1 MKICVVSPYETS
13 AADFFKAIAS
23 SKAGIVVDVRLR
35 CQNQLCGYSKE
46 GDLAYFVPTIL
57 GIPYVHDLRFAPDE
71 KLLHDYLTG
80 QKDYK
85 AYAACYEKGLNEANA
100 ITQFLE
106 SYGKYGVV
114 AIIGTGTKKRRSH
127 AEALKDLLEDK

>member
-57 GIPYVHDLRFAPDE
+57 GIPYVHDLRFAPE
-71 KLLHDYLTG
+71 ETLLHDYLIG

-85 AYAACYEKGLNEANA
+85 AYANGYKRHLDEAKA
-100 ITQFLE
+100 LDQFAE

-114 AIIGTGTKKRRSH
+114 AIIGTGTKKQRSH